1 MRSARR
7 DRARRRK
14 TIPYLHEVA
23 RQRDDVTDANM
34 LSCAQKSRIHR
45 DAALVDQDE
54 AERIA
59 SESKHA
65 VAERERAHL

>member
-1 MRSARR
+1 
-7 DRARRRK
+7 
-14 TIPYLHEVA
+14 
-23 RQRDDVTDANM
+23 M
-34 LSCAQKSRIHR
+34 LSYAQKSRIHR

-65 VAERERAHL
+65 VAECERAHL